1 MQVGSAPRL
10 ESVQSHKKYFATD
23 KQSLLEISRY
33 LFVSE
38 LDLRASVEKNLAKIR
53 DLAYLRLVRREFL
66 PVVGI

>member
-1 MQVGSAPRL
+1 MDNNIPMTHFS
-10 ESVQSHKKYFATD
+10 
-23 KQSLLEISRY
+23 IY

-53 DLAYLRLVRREFL
+53 DLAYLRPVRREFL